1 MKKFIKYIVLIIIA
15 IFLISL
21 LKNAFT
27 YKYSHSDIIDLAN
40 KGLKNMDNISFV
52 VSRDGDV
59 IKYYFKGDNKKMV
72 PSDSSLVVI
81 SLENGKGYMIDKD
94 GKNMFITSSTELI
107 YHKGIQDYVLN
118 VEELNKDVRY
128 KDQFRYELAY
138 IRDEKIDNKD
148 CIFVKECVYYIDSK
162 EYVDYSY
169 NSENEIPVYWIEKST
184 GIVIG
189 AALMEAGKDT
199 ATPQTTVS
207 NIKFGEVTDDIF
219 NYMNEI
225 SDDYNIFE
233 KPENGNIIQIK

>member
-52 VSRDGDV
+52 LSRDGDV
-59 IKYYFKGDNKKMV
+59 IKYYLKGDNRKTV
-72 PSDSSLVVI
+72 SSDSSFVTMT
-81 SLENGKGYMIDKD
+81 LENGKAYIIDKD
-94 GKNMFITSSTELI
+94 EKNMLVTSSTNLTI
-107 YHKGIQDYVLN
+107 HNGLQDDVLN

-138 IRDEKIDNKD
+138 IRDEKIDNKN

-199 ATPQTTVS
+199 ATPQTAVS

-225 SDDYNIFE
+225 SDNYNIIAGT
-233 KPENGNIIQIK
+233 ENGI

>member
-52 VSRDGDV
+52 LSRDGDV
-59 IKYYFKGDNKKMV
+59 IKYYLKGDNRKTV
-72 PSDSSLVVI
+72 SSDSSFVTMT
-81 SLENGKGYMIDKD
+81 LENGKAYIIDKD
-94 GKNMFITSSTELI
+94 EKNMLVTSSTNLTI
-107 YHKGIQDYVLN
+107 HNGLQDDVLN

-138 IRDEKIDNKD
+138 IRDEKIDNKN

-199 ATPQTTVS
+199 ATPQTAVS

-225 SDDYNIFE
+225 SDNYNIFAGT
-233 KPENGNIIQIK
+233 ENGI

>member
-1 MKKFIKYIVLIIIA
+1 MKKIVKYLVIIIIV

-21 LKNAFT
+21 LKNAIT
-27 YKYSHSDIIDLAN
+27 TKYSHSDIIDLAN

-52 VSRDGDV
+52 VSGNGTV
-59 IKYYFKGDNKKMV
+59 TKYYFKGDNKKMV
-72 PSDSSLVVI
+72 SSDTSFVTMT
-81 SLENGKGYMIDKD
+81 LENGKGYMIDKD
-94 GKNMFITSSTELI
+94 EKIMFVTSSTELI
-107 YHKGIQDYVLN
+107 YHKGLQDYVLN
-118 VEELNKDVRY
+118 VEELNKNVR
-128 KDQFRYELAY
+128 DQFRYELSY
-138 IRDEKIDNKD
+138 IRDEKIDNKN
-148 CIFVKECVYYIDSK
+148 CIFVKECVYNIESK

-199 ATPQTTVS
+199 ATPQTAVS

-219 NYMNEI
+219 NYMDEI

-233 KPENGNIIQIK
+233 RAENGNLIQIK